1 MNYTNDN
8 DLSLSIALFV
18 VSFTSSNLT
27 IDPVNFNRVWSRI
40 WIQDFSILFPG
51 LGASFND
58 S

>member
-51 LGASFND
+51 PGASFND